1 MSRINAKVVSYPHT
15 WLCKASW
22 RGTALRFEVSG
33 RDEAHALKRA
43 ENQVLRMIGG
53 MSCQEVVLIHQLT

>member
-15 WLCKASW
+15 YLFKASW
-22 RGTALRFEVSG
+22 RATALRFEVSG

-43 ENQVLRMIGG
+43 ENQVLRMMGG
-53 MSCQEVVLIHQLT
+53 MSCQGIELVKQLT